1 MPDQTDNPSQAK
13 SSRRL
18 RIIDL
23 VRPHWKA
30 LTIAL
35 VAVLGETLTDILD
48 PWPIKI
54 VVDNILQSK
63 KLPAPLAGFVTGLF
77 GHNAYAIVNAFQ

>member
-1 MPDQTDNPSQAK
+1 MPADSAAAPK
-13 SSRRL
+13 SRSPLRRL

-30 LTIAL
+30 LAIA
-35 VAVLGETLTDILD
+35 VIAVFGETLADILD

-54 VVDNILQSK
+54 VVDNILQGED
-63 KLPAPLAGFVTGLF
+63 ADRTRRAGGDPDVRPWAVCG
-77 GHNAYAIVNAFQ
+77 V